1 MDLAS
6 DRAAR
11 RRVLVVEDEF
21 FIAADYACELERAG
35 FEVVGPVATIAEAI
49 RSARDDDLDG
59 AILDMNLRGEPVL
72 PAARFLVDRNVPF
85 VLVSGYD
92 DPEMPDWMPDV
103 QRFSK
108 PMQVID
114 VVQAVGRLV

>member
-1 MDLAS
+1 MDLPAS
-6 DRAAR
+6 PEAP

-21 FIAADYACELERAG
+21 FIAADYAAELERAG
-35 FEVVGPVATIAEAI
+35 LEVVGPVGTIAEAV
-49 RSARDDDLDG
+49 RCAREERLDG

-72 PAARFLVDRNVPF
+72 PAARLLVQRDVPF

-103 QRFSK
+103 PRFSK
-108 PMQVID
+108 PMSIAA
-114 VVQAVGRLV
+114 VVERIRALI